1 MNEWTKVE
9 LRHRRVQAI
18 RDITDFMALL
28 FPGNRNQQHAASCI
42 LLELRETDHLLPDMA
57 YMEGKYQI
65 TRRTLQRA
73 RAKLNRLGLIE
84 RIGFLSKQ
92 SNGDAGWRLSGRF
105 TTSLRLLANTWQDW
119 RATDDRT
126 QTKKDQALIEL
137 MR

>member
-28 FPGNRNQQHAASCI
+28 FPGNRNQQYAASCI
-42 LLELRETDHLLPDMA
+42 ILELRAADHLLPDMA
-57 YMEGKYQI
+57 HIERDYDI
-65 TRRTLQRA
+65 SRRTLQRA

-84 RIGFLSKQ
+84 RIGFLSRQ
-92 SNGDAGWRLSGRF
+92 ANGEAGWRLSGRF
-105 TTSLRLLANTWQDW
+105 TTSLRFLAKTWHDW
-119 RATDDRT
+119 RATDDPI
-126 QTKKDQALIEL
+126 QDKKDRSLIDL

>member
-42 LLELRETDHLLPDMA
+42 VLELRAADHLLPDMA
-57 YMEGKYQI
+57 HIEHDYDI
-65 TRRTLQRA
+65 SRRTLQRA

-92 SNGDAGWRLSGRF
+92 SHGEAGWRLSGRF
-105 TTSLRLLANTWQDW
+105 TTSLRFLANTWQDW
-119 RATDDRT
+119 RAEDDPAHY
-126 QTKKDQALIEL
+126 KKDQALVNL

>member
-28 FPGNRNQQHAASCI
+28 FPGNRNQQYAASCI
-42 LLELRETDHLLPDMA
+42 ILELRAASQLLPDMA
-57 YMEGKYQI
+57 YLEREYQI
-65 TRRTLQRA
+65 SRRTLQRA

-84 RIGFLSKQ
+84 RIGFLNKQ

-105 TTSLRLLANTWQDW
+105 TTSLRFLANTWQDW
-119 RATDDRT
+119 REDRNLLS
-126 QTKKDQALIEL
+126 TKKDLAIIEL